1 MLHFFEFVPLCFKNV
16 HTVRYDT
23 EAESAA
29 VFQKSDPP
37 CIFSPAKP
45 ERGNVLSDHLQ
56 TLRLPHDNLEA
67 NGDCGYKARTIEE
80 TQSPKLHVPQRSMF
94 KCNRNVV
101 LEHPDNHCPVLRG
114 LAFQMVYMSTNP
126 DNGVRD
132 HGSVLFVMF
141 VSQLFKVFLFAVRSV
156 ENFIDQRN
164 EKLRHFC
171 AMVRNTS
178 SKIVL
183 CSVVFSVSASGNE
196 VVKMSVFPM

>member
-1 MLHFFEFVPLCFKNV
+1 
-16 HTVRYDT
+16 
-23 EAESAA
+23 
-29 VFQKSDPP
+29 
-37 CIFSPAKP
+37 
-45 ERGNVLSDHLQ
+45 
-56 TLRLPHDNLEA
+56 
-67 NGDCGYKARTIEE
+67 
-80 TQSPKLHVPQRSMF
+80 
-94 KCNRNVV
+94 
-101 LEHPDNHCPVLRG
+101 
-114 LAFQMVYMSTNP
+114 MVYMSTNP

-141 VSQLFKVFLFAVRSV
+141 ISQLFKVFLFAVRSM
-156 ENFIDQRN
+156 ENFVDQRD